1 MTVPAL
7 RWGVFGGT
15 WVSDGERRP
24 TLSPQS
30 RRVLGV
36 LLAAPGRSVPGE
48 RLVQPPDHATPEQ
61 IANTARVAVS
71 RLRTALATVGAAATV
86 VTTPAGYALDIDHA
100 AVDHVR
106 FSRLLRQ
113 SEAAEWPADA
123 LALVDRALVL
133 WAGRPFADQTD
144 DLADDPEL
152 SPLATAL
159 EEERRTAVD
168 RRCLL
173 AVTVGSAA
181 IGDLEAA
188 VADDPYRERR
198 WEALMLAHYRAG
210 DQRSAIDAFDRARR
224 TLVDD
229 LGIEPGPELQKL
241 LSSIL
246 DQDPDLDW
254 RPVRAQ
260 RRPAGAGATGRT
272 TALLGRD
279 DEVADLLDL
288 LQRRRIVVITGYGGM
303 GKSALAV
310 EVAGHQSA
318 QLGAAAWVVPV
329 TPATDHRVVESIAAT
344 MGVSVH
350 EPDIVGRVARH
361 LDDADGLLVL
371 DGCDGALEATTEAIA
386 DLLSRTASARFLLTS
401 RVELNL
407 TGAVT
412 FALGPLATGTPEAP
426 GPAARIAAD
435 AALIRPSRIR
445 EEWDL
450 VQQICDKADGVPL
463 ALELL
468 GAAFADGRPLDL
480 PPAAGLDD
488 AVAVA
493 TDSLPT
499 ESRYL
504 LNVLRALP
512 LSVGVRF
519 LGELTDLGTAA
530 VHRVVGPL
538 VRSGLVAHDPSPVGT
553 RVRLLDPVRDR
564 LAIEPALEVVVVK
577 DLQRTFSELAR
588 AASPSLIDAI
598 DTEQT
603 LAVDEEHELGL
614 WLLQQLGDSGDA
626 LRLACDL
633 VPVWRACSRHVD
645 GRRVLERLEPS
656 LADATPYERALYWAR
671 RAQMSPS
678 LADRAPLVPRLRE
691 AMEVASSEG
700 DEPLRLRVGAD
711 LTIGLAWSGE
721 GAEAAATLSSVRA
734 AVSPDERWAALTLRT
749 LSTMGRSL
757 AGDPRGATIDMLE
770 QADEYAE
777 VGHNGEV
784 ANAFYVASAFARLAG
799 DDDLLDR
806 VLATAESLDVDRF
819 SAYPMA
825 GLAFER
831 ARRAMELDPDD
842 AAVGPLLWEAF
853 GQLQAHGERRAAAT
867 CRRELGT
874 WRTRHGD
881 PAGCTDLAV
890 AALDLATTD
899 PPAAAVAI
907 VRLVDATGNGLEV
920 REREGLRALAA
931 RLAGSSAGLPLGPTE
946 RAELN
951 PPVPRPH
958 SPPDERPTPEDHCD
972 ESQQWEILER
982 LGRATTP

>member
-1 MTVPAL
+1 MPTL

-15 WVSDGERRP
+15 WVSDGEQRP

-48 RLVQPPDHATPEQ
+48 RLVQPPDDATPER

-71 RLRTALATVGAAATV
+71 RLRTALATVGAATTV
-86 VTTPAGYALDIDHA
+86 VTTPAGYALDIDHGS
-100 AVDHVR
+100 VDHVR

-123 LALVDRALVL
+123 LALVDRALAL
-133 WAGRPFADQTD
+133 WTGRPFG
-144 DLADDPEL
+144 DLADELVDDPEL
-152 SPLATAL
+152 APLATAL

-188 VADDPYRERR
+188 IADDPYRERR
-198 WEALMLAHYRAG
+198 WEALMLSHYRAG

-224 TLVDD
+224 TLVDE

-260 RRPAGAGATGRT
+260 RRPAGATGRT
-272 TALLGRD
+272 TTLLGRD

-310 EVAGHQSA
+310 EVASRRGGS
-318 QLGAAAWVVPV
+318 GWVVPI
-329 TPATDHRVVESIAAT
+329 TPATGGRIIESIAAT

-350 EPDIVGRVARH
+350 EPDLVGRVARH

-412 FALGPLATGTPEAP
+412 FALGPLATGTAEAP

-435 AALIRPSRIR
+435 AALIRPSRIQA
-445 EEWDL
+445 EWRT
-450 VQQICDKADGVPL
+450 VQQICDTADGVPL

-468 GAAFADGRPLDL
+468 GAASADGHPLDL
-480 PPAAGLDD
+480 PPSSGLDD
-488 AVAVA
+488 AIAVA
-493 TDSLPT
+493 TDSLPA
-499 ESRYL
+499 ESGYL
-504 LNVLRALP
+504 LNVLRVLP

-538 VRSGLVAHDPSPVGT
+538 VRSGLVAHDPSLVGT
-553 RVRLLDPVRDR
+553 RVRLLEPVRDR
-564 LAIEPALEVVVVK
+564 LATEPALEVVVVK

-598 DTEQT
+598 DTQQT

-614 WLLQQLGDSGDA
+614 WLLQQLGTTGDA

-645 GRRVLERLEPS
+645 GRLVLERLEPA

-691 AMEVASSEG
+691 AMDVAAREG
-700 DEPLRLRVGAD
+700 DEALRLRVGAD

-721 GAEAAATLSSVRA
+721 GVEAAATLSSVRA

-749 LSTMGRSL
+749 LAAMGRSL
-757 AGDPRGATIDMLE
+757 AGDPHGAAIDMLE

-777 VGHNGEV
+777 IGHNGEV
-784 ANAFYVASAFARLAG
+784 ANAFYIAATFARLAG

-806 VLATAESLDVDRF
+806 VLAAAESLDVDRF

-842 AAVGPLLWEAF
+842 TAVGPLLWEAF

-874 WRTRHGD
+874 WRIQHGD
-881 PAGCTDLAV
+881 PDGCTDLAV

-907 VRLVDATGNGLEV
+907 VRLVDAAGIDLRV

-931 RLAGSSAGLPLGPTE
+931 RLADSSAGLPLGPTE

-951 PPVPRPH
+951 SPVGVG
-958 SPPDERPTPEDHCD
+958 ERPTPEDHCD